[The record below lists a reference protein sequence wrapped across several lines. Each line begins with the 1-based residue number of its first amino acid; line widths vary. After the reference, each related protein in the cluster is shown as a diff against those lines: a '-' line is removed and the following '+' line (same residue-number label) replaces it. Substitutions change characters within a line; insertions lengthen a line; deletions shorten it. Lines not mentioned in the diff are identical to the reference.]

1 MGCEGGWVSS
11 GPLGGNLGS
20 GSLEGPVGEPLWG
33 VFLGRAPKGDDEGT
47 RVAPDLALTLDLYL
61 VLPKEQK
68 GAGDQM

>member
-1 MGCEGGWVSS
+1 MSS

-33 VFLGRAPKGDDEGT
+33 AFLGGEGAPKGDDEGT
-47 RVAPDLALTLDLYL
+47 RVAPDLVLTLDLYL

>member
-1 MGCEGGWVSS
+1 MSS

-20 GSLEGPVGEPLWG
+20 GFLEGHVGVPLWG
-33 VFLGRAPKGDDEGT
+33 VFWGSGGGRAPNGDDEGT

-68 GAGDQM
+68 GAGGQM

>member
-1 MGCEGGWVSS
+1 MSS

-33 VFLGRAPKGDDEGT
+33 VFFGGVGRAPKGDDEGT
-47 RVAPDLALTLDLYL
+47 RVAPDLVLTLDLYL

>member
-1 MGCEGGWVSS
+1 MSS

-20 GSLEGPVGEPLWG
+20 GSLEGPAGEPLWG
-33 VFLGRAPKGDDEGT
+33 AFWWGGAPKGDGEGT
-47 RVAPDLALTLDLYL
+47 RVAPGLVLTLDLYL